1 MPKYE
6 WYFVNK
12 DDDVCK
18 HVTYKITFI
27 IYVSAHSNHLT
38 LFAVLTIFL
47 KINVD

>member
-6 WYFVNK
+6 WHFVNK

-27 IYVSAHSNHLT
+27 IFISSRSNHLT
-38 LFAVLTIFL
+38 LFTVLNTF
-47 KINVD
+47 V

>member
-27 IYVSAHSNHLT
+27 ICLRSFKLINFMRGPNH
-38 LFAVLTIFL
+38 FFV
-47 KINVD
+47 N